1 MFSGLELRFEI
12 VEIIGSGG
20 FGRVFRAID
29 RLTGLDCALKELRH
43 PMNADGDAVGG
54 MSKATLRDVGILKEL
69 AHPNIV
75 RLLDTFHTPHAL
87 YLVIDHPFLLVT
99 TLVLLSSQNQD
110 LHGFSMTAP

>member
-87 YLVIDHPFLLVT
+87 YLVMELME
-99 TLVLLSSQNQD
+99 QD
-110 LHGFSMTAP
+110 LGCCCTGRTAAAI